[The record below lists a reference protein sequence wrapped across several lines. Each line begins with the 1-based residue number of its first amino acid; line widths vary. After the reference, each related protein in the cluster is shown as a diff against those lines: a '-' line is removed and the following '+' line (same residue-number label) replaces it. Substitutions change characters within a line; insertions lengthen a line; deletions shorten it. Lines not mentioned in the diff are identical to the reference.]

1 MLNYSIFPAT
11 WDIWKSCT
19 CDAYLSTNAWRSQ
32 VHQTEPLFSSFCIS
46 TWNHN
51 EVSKWQNCLLQQL
64 QHRLKNSKAEAQQ
77 INGSPHIISVTCN
90 LFSTVIRYLQREI
103 IRKKSLMLFL
113 WLLLFAEDLPTAR
126 THYERDGALT
136 PWSAAA
142 SYANILQGGAKPSWI
157 QTFRELIGVSYL
169 PSLEIGLNSVY
180 KCFISMDYQ
189 KKY

>member
-32 VHQTEPLFSSFCIS
+32 VHHTEPLFSSFCIS

-51 EVSKWQNCLLQQL
+51 EVSRWQNCLLQQL

-103 IRKKSLMLFL
+103 IRKTSLMLFL
-113 WLLLFAEDLPTAR
+113 WWLLFAEDLPTAR
-126 THYERDGALT
+126 THYERDGALVVCSGQLCKYSAG
-136 PWSAAA
+136 WSKT
-142 SYANILQGGAKPSWI
+142 S
-157 QTFRELIGVSYL
+157 
-169 PSLEIGLNSVY
+169 LNSNLSGVNW
-180 KCFISMDYQ
+180 CIISAILRNRPEFCL
-189 KKY
+189 